1 MIDPNS
7 KITKKDRSINYWNI
21 KRTDLHLKAAKILA
35 MKRYNTDDLTSL
47 TETQL
52 KNITKLATTKP
63 NLVVKGKA
71 K

>member
-21 KRTDLHLKAAKILA
+21 KRTKLHLKAAKILA
-35 MKRYNTDDLTSL
+35 MKRYNTADLTSL

-63 NLVVKGKA
+63 NLVVKGKV